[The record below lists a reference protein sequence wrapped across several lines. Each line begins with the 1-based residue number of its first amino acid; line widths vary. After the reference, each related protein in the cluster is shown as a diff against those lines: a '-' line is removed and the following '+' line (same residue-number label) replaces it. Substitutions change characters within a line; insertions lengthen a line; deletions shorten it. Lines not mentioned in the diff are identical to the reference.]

1 MEKQFLTEENG
12 FYQIDC
18 TKALWATDEIHQ
30 DYHDAGLHINDV
42 DFLIENVDTIFLVEY
57 KNANIPGAAAPN
69 SFQPESDK
77 KVESVVRKYFD
88 SLHYLTLLQKSKRKH
103 FVYILEYPNGDS
115 VSRKR
120 MRNRLKSE
128 LPFALQKNLSDTITL
143 IDAVDV
149 FSIEEWN
156 SHDIFCEFPISA
168 VDKH

>member
-57 KNANIPGAAAPN
+57 KNANIPGAAASN

-77 KVESVVRKYFD
+77 KVENVVRKYFD